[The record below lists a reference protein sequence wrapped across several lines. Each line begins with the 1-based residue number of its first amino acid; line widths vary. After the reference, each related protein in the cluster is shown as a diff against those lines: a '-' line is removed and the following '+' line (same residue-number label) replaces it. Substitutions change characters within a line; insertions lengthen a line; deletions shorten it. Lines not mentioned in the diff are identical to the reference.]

1 MIIDGTNLILGR
13 VASYSAKQ
21 ALLGHKVDIV
31 NCENLVISGRKKAIL
46 NDIKDTFARGEF
58 IKGPFPSRRA
68 DRYVRRTIRGML
80 PYNQFKGKSAF
91 KRVMCYRGVPD
102 KFKDQKIETIDK
114 FNISKI
120 KSLKY
125 INLKRVQKF
134 LGAWKNLI
142 THLEEGKE
150 Q

>member
-1 MIIDGTNLILGR
+1 MIIYGTNLILGR

-102 KFKDQKIETIDK
+102 KF
-114 FNISKI
+114 NISKI

-134 LGAWKNLI
+134 LGA
-142 THLEEGKE
+142 
-150 Q
+150 